1 MNSLKVYLDVIPEKI
16 TILTKMHETL
26 KTPLTHSLA
35 GECSSKYISG
45 CIDESSPSSKTPMNR
60 SIET

>member
-35 GECSSKYISG
+35 GECS
-45 CIDESSPSSKTPMNR
+45 
-60 SIET
+60 